1 MADGKEPASNM
12 KARPILQ
19 ALDIGDDVAEFDERL
34 SSYFIETSSFRDI
47 VADKADL
54 ILGAKGSGKSAIFR
68 HLANPEA
75 DIPELNDVDIIPAS
89 NVQGSVIFRRLSA
102 SPPISEPAYRFIWF
116 IFIVAM
122 IANHLL
128 SSYEGILNLDRLAK
142 LIDAADLRVG
152 SPISLRLWEKIEGLI
167 SSIARRLEIEGEL
180 EFGIPKLPIKARGKG
195 ILRSNDAANHPS
207 TEEEVDLEEILL
219 ICADNLA
226 RLEKRCWIVFDRL
239 DEAFEHSPSLESVV
253 LRGLMRAHLDVASYG
268 SSIRTKLFLRS
279 DIMDRITLRQG
290 FVNATHL
297 RRLNLQWDQE
307 GIIDLLGRRIMSNEA
322 IAEVFGME
330 SEDLK
335 NRSGRLDVCYHI
347 FPSRMYDVSL
357 FTWISLFTTDASQAL
372 NPRNVL
378 TLARLARQDQLA
390 VYDRDDPD
398 LASVPSLISA
408 DAMMSAFGALSRLRL
423 EDTVYA
429 EFNSLRPV
437 LQALQGKPARLTRQE
452 LANYLGAATNS
463 LKFKTTLE
471 TLEYAGI
478 VSVNGRSEIT
488 VAKLYRRALDMYQ
501 ERSSGLSLED
511 EKSLSR
517 RVDSIIEDWPLDD
530 SSLEIQDMSSK
541 ERSFIH
547 VYIKKFHPDYFTD
560 SIQIAG
566 LPGVKSLRIQRRAHN
581 AATRTV
587 RLRQRSRESSDN
599 SLTERLERY
608 NPADVA
614 LLLGLREQAA
624 EVNEYFIS
632 SPLKRSLVSDLVE
645 IDRCLRKNKARRRI
659 VGVLDGPGND
669 EVQLILGTC
678 DGRIIDPSRDIIDP
692 SREMESVSE
701 ELQQGAAEAVN
712 RLCAIADREKRSV
725 NVIFSYPAIGR
736 FAMSL
741 ASQHLTINF
750 VDSGSSRTITLQ
762 PK

>member
-1 MADGKEPASNM
+1 MADGKEPASDM

-19 ALDIGDDVAEFDERL
+19 DLDIGDDVAEFDERL

-54 ILGAKGSGKSAIFR
+54 ILGVKGSGKSAIFR

-75 DIPELNDVDIIPAS
+75 DIAELNDVDIIPAS

-116 IFIVAM
+116 TFIVAM

-128 SSYEGILNLDRLAK
+128 SSYDGILDLDRLAK
-142 LIDAADLRVG
+142 LVNAADLRVG
-152 SPISLRLWEKIEGLI
+152 PPISVRLWEKIEGLI

-195 ILRSNDAANHPS
+195 VLRSNDAANQTS
-207 TEEEVDLEEILL
+207 EEEVDLEEILL
-219 ICADNLA
+219 ICAEQLA
-226 RLEKRCWIVFDRL
+226 RLDKRCWIVFDRL
-239 DEAFEHSPSLESVV
+239 DEAFEHSPRLESVV

-279 DIMDRITLRQG
+279 DIMDRITQRQG

-330 SEDLK
+330 SDDLK
-335 NRSGRLDVCYHI
+335 NRSGRLDICYHI
-347 FPSRMYDVSL
+347 FPRHMYDVNL
-357 FTWISLFTTDASQAL
+357 FAWISLFTTDASQAL

-378 TLARLARQDQLA
+378 TLARLARRDQLA

-408 DAMMSAFGALSRLRL
+408 DAMMSALGALSRLRL

-437 LQALQGKPARLTRQE
+437 LQALHGKPARLTRQE
-452 LANYLGAATNS
+452 LANYLRAATNS

-471 TLEYAGI
+471 ALEYAGI
-478 VSVNGRSEIT
+478 VSINGRSEIT

-511 EKSLSR
+511 EKSLR
-517 RVDSIIEDWPLDD
+517 RKVDSIIKDWPQDGL
-530 SSLEIQDMSSK
+530 LVEIQDLSSK

-547 VYIKKFHPDYFTD
+547 VYIKKFHPGYFTI
-560 SIQIAG
+560 SMPVAG
-566 LPGVKSLRIQRRAHN
+566 LPGVKSLRIQRKVHN
-581 AATRTV
+581 AATRKV
-587 RLRQRSRESSDN
+587 RLRQRSEKFSDD
-599 SLTERLERY
+599 SLTERLERHSS
-608 NPADVA
+608 ADVA

-624 EVNEYFIS
+624 GVNEYFIT

-659 VGVLDGPGND
+659 VGVLGGPGSD
-669 EVQLILGTC
+669 EVQLILGMC
-678 DGRIIDPSRDIIDP
+678 HAHIIDPSD
-692 SREMESVSE
+692 EMESLSE
-701 ELQQGAAEAVN
+701 ELQKGVAETVN
-712 RLCAIADREKRSV
+712 HLCEIVNKEKRSV
-725 NVIFSYPAIGR
+725 NITFSCPIVNR
-736 FAMSL
+736 FAAHL
-741 ASQHLTINF
+741 AYQHPTINF
-750 VDSGSSRTITLQ
+750 VDSDSPVTITLQ